1 MKRAIFTTPQEAE
14 AAFYEAFEKA
24 DLEAMMAVWADD
36 EDIVCVHPGGIR
48 LSGMA
53 QVREAWRQI
62 FAGGQTLRFRLR
74 HQQSLNG
81 MTLVVHSAYE
91 QVAVAGEAQARNPV
105 IVTNIYMRTENGC
118 AWSCTTPPPR
128 PRAPKPRA
136 SARRRRCIRP
146 RPAVKIEPLDAG
158 SSPAWRILVISLH
171 SLLLTRLYKGA

>member
-36 EDIVCVHPGGIR
+36 DDIVCVHPGGLR

-53 QVREAWRQI
+53 QVRESWRQI

-81 MTLVVHSAYE
+81 MTLAVHSAYE
-91 QVAVAGEAQARNPV
+91 QVSVAGEAQPRGPV
-105 IVTNIYMRTENGC
+105 IATNIYMRTEIGWRMVVHH
-118 AWSCTTPPPR
+118 ASPAPASPD
-128 PRAPKPRA
+128 PEGKRAPKT
-136 SARRRRCIRP
+136 
-146 RPAVKIEPLDAG
+146 
-158 SSPAWRILVISLH
+158 LH
-171 SLLLTRLYKGA
+171 